1 MKAPAV
7 PTPHPSDAD
16 AVQADP
22 DVLPVYV
29 YASGF
34 APKWVFHDDTP
45 SAAAPVVD
53 FDDPAPATARKRMGR
68 PPTNGTKPAVAIV
81 RALEVLKHFEE
92 ARLTLGHTDSIA
104 ATVKAVK
111 AKWPGM
117 KGLNTA
123 EVKRVLTTCQ
133 PVGRALAFRVR
144 PNGNGGALYVGSRP
158 AKRTY
163 LG

>member
-7 PTPHPSDAD
+7 STPHPSDAD

-22 DVLPVYV
+22 DALPVYAYPIGYV
-29 YASGF
+29 
-34 APKWVFHDDTP
+34 PKWVFHDDAP
-45 SAAAPVVD
+45 SDAAPVVAS
-53 FDDPAPATARKRMGR
+53 DDPAPPTARRRMGR
-68 PPTNGTKPAVAIV
+68 PPTNGVKPAVAIV
-81 RALEVLKHFEE
+81 RTLEVLRHFEE

-111 AKWPGM
+111 TKWPGM
-117 KGLNTA
+117 KGVNTA

-158 AKRTY
+158 AKRIK